1 MSFAWTALILQ
12 DLHPMDINGKADPY
26 LVLQLGSKRV
36 SGRGHDMTCNC
47 VISHF
52 HLNNKVQIMLYIC
65 SNR

>member
-36 SGRGHDMTCNC
+36 SGRGHDTTCTVLC
-47 VISHF
+47 
-52 HLNNKVQIMLYIC
+52 NKSLSSQ
-65 SNR
+65 